1 MDRRAGQ
8 ATVHGVSKPDATE
21 GTSHGV
27 ARGPCHE
34 IQLQDK
40 RPPQLTAPQQSFLWK
55 PEAAPA
61 LASPERRTQT
71 TETVPAEAQGKAEG
85 AQPPVRTL
93 SGMGG

>member
-40 RPPQLTAPQQSFLWK
+40 RPPQLTTPH
-55 PEAAPA
+55 
-61 LASPERRTQT
+61 SPSCGNLRLLL
-71 TETVPAEAQGKAEG
+71 PW
-85 AQPPVRTL
+85 PVQR
-93 SGMGG
+93 GGPR